1 MSETKSGGRGV
12 LLALL
17 GALCW
22 GFSATCASYLMQTFG
37 ISVTWLV
44 SIRLIVAG
52 SLFFILALVKARD
65 TIAELLHDKK
75 MVALVA
81 AYAVVGMILMQ
92 TTYMMAVRYAG
103 AGNALLLQETGLV
116 LIMLTACIKGH
127 RRPHTHEVVCILLA
141 IGGTLSIATQGNLG
155 SLGIAPLGLAW
166 GLIAGVC
173 LAGYNIVPVKLL
185 DSYGST
191 VTNGLSMPLAAVL
204 FLPIGQPWNA
214 PSLPVEGIAALL
226 AVCLIGTFVA
236 YLAYLEGVKVAGPVK
251 ASLVAVFEPVS
262 AMVFSLVWLGDAIT
276 LWEGIGCVLIVIMM
290 LLVAK
295 PEA

>member
-1 MSETKSGGRGV
+1 MTEAKGSGRGV
-12 LLALL
+12 LLVLL

-22 GFSATCASYLMQTFG
+22 GFSATCASYLMQAFS

-44 SIRLIVAG
+44 SVRLIIAG
-52 SLFFILALVKARD
+52 SLFFVLALAKSRD
-65 TIAELLHDKK
+65 KIKQLLHDKK
-75 MVALVA
+75 MVGLVV
-81 AYAVVGMILMQ
+81 AYAIVGMILMQ

-103 AGNALLLQETGLV
+103 AGNALLLQETGLI
-116 LIMLTACIKGH
+116 LIMLAACVKGH
-127 RRPHTHEVVCILLA
+127 RRPRAHEIICILLA
-141 IGGTLSIATQGNLG
+141 IGGTLSIATQGNIG

-173 LAGYNIVPVKLL
+173 LAGYNIVPVNLL

-191 VTNGLSMPLAAVL
+191 VTNGLSMPVAAIF

-214 PSLPVEGIAALL
+214 PALPIEGIAALL

-236 YLAYLEGVKVAGPVK
+236 YLAYLEGVKIAGPVK
-251 ASLVAVFEPVS
+251 ASLMAVFEPVS
-262 AMVFSLVWLGDAIT
+262 AMAFSFVWLGEAIT
-276 LWEGIGCVLIVIMM
+276 LFDGIGCVLIVIMM